1 MPVKRLVCYI
11 EFNNKQSSADYHCSV
26 DRTGRHP
33 QWDTWLSQ
41 MRFFGEELGKP
52 VFELSFPGGE
62 HVIELDGSERGGTN
76 VDAL

>member
-1 MPVKRLVCYI
+1 
-11 EFNNKQSSADYHCSV
+11 
-26 DRTGRHP
+26 
-33 QWDTWLSQ
+33 